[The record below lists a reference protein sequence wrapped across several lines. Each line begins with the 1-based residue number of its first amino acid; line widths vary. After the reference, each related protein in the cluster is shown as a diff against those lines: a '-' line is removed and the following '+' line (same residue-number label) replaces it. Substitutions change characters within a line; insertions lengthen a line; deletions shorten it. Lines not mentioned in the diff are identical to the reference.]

1 MDRYPKRITL
11 RDKTVVIIRPP
22 DIEDIER
29 LFQFFSSI
37 PKSDLLIYKDDVSKL
52 ETIESWFTSD
62 NYRKIFQLV
71 TLKGD
76 EIIAKGTLHSEGLY
90 WQHAA
95 EIKLIV
101 SPDHRGNGIGS
112 NMFDIL
118 LFEVFEHRLQKVI
131 VRFTSDSKSFI
142 RIIDHYGFK
151 PETLLRYYLVDEET
165 NEKRDLLIASY
176 NLEDWTR
183 RFEFYSS
190 LFSGK

>member
-22 DIEDIER
+22 DIEDRER

-90 WQHAA
+90 WQKAA

-131 VRFTSDSKSFI
+131 VRFTSDNKSFI

-151 PETLLRYYLVDEET
+151 PETVLRYYLVDKET
-165 NEKRDLLIASY
+165 SEKRDLLIASY

>member
-76 EIIAKGTLHSEGLY
+76 EIIAKGTLHSKGLY
-90 WQHAA
+90 WQNAA

-131 VRFTSDSKSFI
+131 VRFTSDNKSFI

-151 PETLLRYYLVDEET
+151 PETVLRYYLVDEET